1 MSQKLNLSISKK
13 NLFLYALPTL
23 IGLVFT
29 SAYSIV
35 DGMFVA
41 KFIDTTALSAVNII
55 FPLIMLAVALG
66 MMMASGGSA
75 VVARKLG
82 ANQSRVAREIFSFLA
97 FSLTLV
103 SVFICL
109 LGLSFLEPLLHF
121 LGANQAI
128 YPYAYDYGFW
138 TLLLLPLAIVGVYFQ
153 ILFITAGKSNLVLIS
168 TILGGVI
175 NIALD
180 YLFIVIFGWGIRG
193 AAIATGIGYTIPFI
207 LGVSYFTLMKNNT
220 LYLVTPV
227 AHWSALFTACVN
239 GFSEMVVNVS
249 QAIVTFLL
257 NAVMIQLAG
266 EDGVAAITIVLYG
279 QTFLAAAFMGYST
292 GIAPIISFK
301 FGSQQPDEIAEI
313 FRHSK
318 HFICG
323 FALIAFS
330 CGIIF
335 AESLVSFFTDPT
347 SPVFNLSVLG
357 FRYSAFAFLW
367 MGFNIFGSAFFTAM
381 SNGKTSAL
389 IAFMRTFIFQISAI
403 IICAASFGVTGV
415 FWALPIAEVLG
426 LIITFFCF
434 KKHQPDYR
442 LI

>member
-1 MSQKLNLSISKK
+1 MPQQLNISITKK

-35 DGMFVA
+35 DGMFVSQ
-41 KFIDTTALSAVNII
+41 FINTTALSAVNII
-55 FPLIMLAVALG
+55 FPLIMLPVVIG

-75 VVARKLG
+75 VVARKIG
-82 ANQSRVAREIFSFLA
+82 SNQLVEAREIFSFLA
-97 FSLTLV
+97 FILTITSVLLSLLALI
-103 SVFICL
+103 F
-109 LGLSFLEPLLHF
+109 FEPLLLF
-121 LGANQAI
+121 LGANRAI
-128 YPYAYDYGFW
+128 YPYAYEYGLW
-138 TLLLLPLAIVGVYFQ
+138 TLLLLPLAIVGIYFQ

-168 TILGGVI
+168 TISAGVI

-180 YLFIVIFGWGIRG
+180 YVFIVIFGWGIRG
-193 AAIATGIGYTIPFI
+193 AAIATGIGYAIPFV
-207 LGVSYFTLMKNNT
+207 LGGIYFTLMKKNT
-220 LYLVTPV
+220 LHLIKPV
-227 AHWSALFTACVN
+227 AHWRALFTACLN

-266 EDGVAAITIVLYG
+266 EDGVAAITIILYG
-279 QTFLAAAFMGYST
+279 QTFLAADFMGYST

-301 FGSQQPDEIAEI
+301 FGSNRPQEIAEI

-323 FALIAFS
+323 FALITFS

-335 AESLVSFFTDPT
+335 AESLVSFFTNPT
-347 SPVFNLSVLG
+347 SSVFNLSVLG
-357 FRYSAFAFLW
+357 FRYSAFAFLL

-415 FWALPIAEVLG
+415 FLALPIAEVLG
-426 LIITFFCF
+426 LIITIFCF
-434 KKHQPDYR
+434 KKHQPNYR